1 MKETKLTHF
10 VTLSD
15 GSVLDVPK
23 LGGNKM
29 GKNKELQSNKTWS
42 RHIKYTKYTKEESIY
57 ITNCILMFLF
67 HLSIIFSVIY
77 ILHSFLS
84 HVNE

>member
-15 GSVLDVPK
+15 ASVLDVPK

-42 RHIKYTKYTKEESIY
+42 RHIKYTKHTKEESIY

-67 HLSIIFSVIY
+67 HLSIIFCFIY
-77 ILHSFLS
+77 TT
-84 HVNE
+84 